1 MPKGSRRAE
10 QNKPFTFPHHTMN
23 DIQITSLEA
32 FAKKVHPNPG
42 ARQALV
48 LQYLR
53 TAGAHTNAEISRELG
68 KPVNEITPRTH
79 ELRKLGLVV
88 EAGKRLCAVTGNRA
102 HAWAAK
108 YPVLPPAREEKP
120 KVAPIN
126 SLFQ

>member
-1 MPKGSRRAE
+1 
-10 QNKPFTFPHHTMN
+10 MN

-32 FAKKVHPNPG
+32 FAKKVHPNLG

-53 TAGAHTNAEISRELG
+53 TAGPHTNAEISRELG

-79 ELRKLGLVV
+79 ELRKLGLVL
-88 EAGKRLCAVTGNRA
+88 ESCRRRCRVTGST
-102 HAWAAK
+102 AWAWKAK
-108 YPVLPPAREEKP
+108 HPVLPEAFADKP
-120 KVAPIN
+120 KVEQTN